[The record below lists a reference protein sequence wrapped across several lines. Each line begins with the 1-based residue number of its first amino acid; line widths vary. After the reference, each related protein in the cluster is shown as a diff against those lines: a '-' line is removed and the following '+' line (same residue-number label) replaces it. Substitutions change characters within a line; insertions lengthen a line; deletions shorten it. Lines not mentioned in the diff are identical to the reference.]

1 MPTIPRAVVGSGRRS
16 VLRMSGYNLAVVAA
30 GIADLPD
37 GGKQLVMAPTPLT
50 PYPHP
55 GR

>member
-1 MPTIPRAVVGSGRRS
+1 M
-16 VLRMSGYNLAVVAA
+16 LRMSGYNLAVVAA

-37 GGKQLVMAPTPLT
+37 GGQQLVMAPTPLT